1 MFVGTPVV
9 NAGGGQSGTY
19 RRGLAQQRFKRRRT
33 SGSGGDSRP
42 RIFRNEGIWGWVF
55 VSPALIGFAI
65 FLVIP
70 IVMTVYVSFRDWTG
84 ITSPTDSE
92 FVGMQNYRELITEDG
107 IRRQDFAIAI
117 RNNLY
122 YVLGVVPT
130 QTFIALI
137 LAVIV
142 NQKALK
148 GKSFF
153 RTAYYFPSIT
163 SSIAVSLIFLF
174 LFQTDGAV
182 NAILPIQD
190 INWLANS
197 NGVIHNALGV
207 VGVDSAPGWMDDTE
221 VMSLSLW
228 EWVSGPSVAMLSIMI
243 LATWTT
249 IGTLMLIF
257 LAALQNIPQSVE
269 EAAQLDGAGW
279 WKRFRYVTVPMMKPT
294 IVFVITLG
302 LIGTWQV
309 FDQIFAIS
317 FGGPEKTTLT
327 PAFLTYFQT
336 FQNGEASL
344 GAAISVLLFFII
356 MGFTLLQRRLMRN
369 RDY

>member
-1 MFVGTPVV
+1 MGTAITDT
-9 NAGGGQSGTY
+9 NAPAPGTDETPEPGG
-19 RRGLAQQRFKRRRT
+19 RFRRRFRRKRQPED
-33 SGSGGDSRP
+33 GRAQ
-42 RIFRNEGIWGWVF
+42 IFANEGIWGWVF
-55 VSPALIGFAI
+55 VTPALIGFAV

-70 IVMTVYVSFRDWTG
+70 IVMTVFVSFRDWTG
-84 ITSPTDSE
+84 ITGPLESE
-92 FVGMQNYRELITEDG
+92 YVGLENYRELLLEDG
-107 IRRQDFAIAI
+107 TRRTDFAIAI

-130 QTFIALI
+130 QTFIALL

-182 NAILPIQD
+182 NALLPIQD

-197 NGVIHNALGV
+197 NGLIHNLLGV
-207 VGVDSAPGWMDDTE
+207 FGVDRPPGWMQTE
-221 VMSLSLW
+221 VFSLEIW
-228 EWVSGPSVAMLSIMI
+228 EWISGPSIALLSIMI

-249 IGTLMLIF
+249 IGTFMLIF

-269 EAAQLDGAGW
+269 EAAQLDGATW
-279 WKRFRYVTVPMMKPT
+279 WQRFRWVIVPMVKPT
-294 IVFVITLG
+294 IVFVVTLG

-344 GAAISVLLFFII
+344 GAAISVVLFFII
-356 MGFTLLQRRLMRN
+356 MAMTLLQRRLMRD
-369 RDY
+369 RDRL